1 MILTPFEVA
10 DAVVDYNSMLREQE
24 LAKERFVSMI
34 SGLEQL
40 SPGERQVVINY
51 LRQDNVIAEYAGSDP
66 ERYYENLKESSEI
79 IGAVIASTY
88 AGAIAGAVLAWFLH
102 KYRDS
107 FYALRKTLTN
117 NTAMSDK
124 DMQTETS
131 SRMILSYDA
140 FKQNC
145 TTLENGYRQL
155 NTLLKKANPT
165 DADFYAVAGAVG
177 LKLKRPSRP
186 TPNRIIGGF
195 SLGAFTAL
203 GASALISRLVSGP
216 IIGALLVSG
225 YATLPMVL
233 ALSFTENFLRNTA
246 GVFLGLRAQSY
257 ITDWKSSTIAQGG
270 WTHEKGEWA
279 RKQCLALIKYMDNV
293 AIGLQNCKIED
304 KAALSAVRKIVDLY
318 AATVQGMCI
327 STARLMD

>member
-1 MILTPFEVA
+1 MIYTPFEVA

-51 LRQDNVIAEYAGSDP
+51 LRQDSMIAEYAGSDP

-79 IGAVIASTY
+79 IGAVIATAY
-88 AGAIAGAVLAWFLH
+88 GGAIAGAVLAWFLH

-107 FYALRKTLTN
+107 FYALRKTLSN
-117 NTAMSDK
+117 STAMSDE
-124 DMQTETS
+124 DMKTQSS

-145 TTLENGYRQL
+145 TTMENGYRQL
-155 NTLLKKANPT
+155 NTLLKKVNPT
-165 DADFYAVAGAVG
+165 DADFYAAAGAVG
-177 LKLKRPSRP
+177 LKLKSPNRP

-195 SLGAFTAL
+195 SLGVLT
-203 GASALISRLVSGP
+203 SMTTSYLISRLVSGP

-225 YATLPMVL
+225 YATLPMIL

-246 GVFLGLRAQSY
+246 GIFLGLRAQSK
-257 ITDWKSSTIAQGG
+257 IMDGKSSTIAQGG

-293 AIGLQNCKIED
+293 ALGLQNCKIED

>member
-1 MILTPFEVA
+1 MTLAPFEVA

-51 LRQDNVIAEYAGSDP
+51 LRQDSMIAEYAGSDP
-66 ERYYENLKESSEI
+66 ERYYENLKESSE
-79 IGAVIASTY
+79 VV
-88 AGAIAGAVLAWFLH
+88 GAILASVYGGALAGAVLAWFLH

-107 FYALRKTLTN
+107 FFALRKTLTN
-117 NTAMSDK
+117 STIMSDESMK
-124 DMQTETS
+124 TRSS

-145 TTLENGYRQL
+145 TTMENGYRQL
-155 NTLLKKANPT
+155 STLLKKANPT
-165 DADFYAVAGAVG
+165 DVDFYAAAGAVG
-177 LKLKRPSRP
+177 LKLKSPSRP
-186 TPNRIIGGF
+186 TPNRIIAGF
-195 SLGAFTAL
+195 SLGALT
-203 GASALISRLVSGP
+203 SMTTNYLISHLVSGP
-216 IIGALLVSG
+216 IIGALLLSG
-225 YATLPMVL
+225 HVTLPMLL
-233 ALSFTENFLRNTA
+233 ALNFTENFLRNTA
-246 GVFLGLRAQSY
+246 GVFLGFKVQSY
-257 ITDWKSSTIAQGG
+257 VTNGKTTTIAQGG
-270 WTHEKGEWA
+270 WNHEKGEWA

-293 AIGLQNCKIED
+293 ALGLQNTKIED

-318 AATVQGMCI
+318 ASTVQGMCI

>member
-10 DAVVDYNSMLREQE
+10 DAVVDYNNMLREQE
-24 LAKERFVSMI
+24 LAKERFVSMV

-51 LRQDNVIAEYAGSDP
+51 LRQDKVIAEYAGNDP

-124 DMQTETS
+124 DMQTESS

-140 FKQNC
+140 FK
-145 TTLENGYRQL
+145 
-155 NTLLKKANPT
+155 
-165 DADFYAVAGAVG
+165 
-177 LKLKRPSRP
+177 
-186 TPNRIIGGF
+186 
-195 SLGAFTAL
+195 
-203 GASALISRLVSGP
+203 
-216 IIGALLVSG
+216 
-225 YATLPMVL
+225 
-233 ALSFTENFLRNTA
+233 
-246 GVFLGLRAQSY
+246 
-257 ITDWKSSTIAQGG
+257 
-270 WTHEKGEWA
+270 
-279 RKQCLALIKYMDNV
+279 
-293 AIGLQNCKIED
+293 
-304 KAALSAVRKIVDLY
+304 
-318 AATVQGMCI
+318 
-327 STARLMD
+327 